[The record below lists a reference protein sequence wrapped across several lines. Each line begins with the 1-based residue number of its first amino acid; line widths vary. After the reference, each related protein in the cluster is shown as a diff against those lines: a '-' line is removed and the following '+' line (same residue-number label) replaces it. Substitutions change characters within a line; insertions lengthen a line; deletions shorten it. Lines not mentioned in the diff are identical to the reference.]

1 MEGRNITEQ
10 IERCVADMQ
19 TYYAVSFDSVP
30 TVQTDEYHSLQV
42 KINKPGV
49 KAVTN
54 TFYYGEP

>member
-1 MEGRNITEQ
+1 
-10 IERCVADMQ
+10 MQ

-42 KINKPGV
+42 KIDKPGV